1 MHFVSLDEVHM
12 DNKIYDVGILVY
24 LIFAPVEQ
32 FVLNPEYKVTLSG
45 VTILIT
51 ESNKLTI
58 M

>member
-1 MHFVSLDEVHM
+1 M

-24 LIFAPVEQ
+24 LIFAIPVEQ